1 MGKVRRG
8 LRRLV
13 ITLEIVLLETSQSQM
28 GWNMKKD
35 KGLESLG
42 IMSTNVDFMLPHIWK
57 LFLT

>member
-1 MGKVRRG
+1 MRRG

-13 ITLEIVLLETSQSQM
+13 ITLEIVLLETLQSQM